1 MERYWYN
8 LIHEKNTLFNKN
20 EDDKLNTKLGI
31 NQGCLFT
38 QYIIK
43 FVEAILLFPTNN
55 LKLSSKTRIWNH

>member
-8 LIHEKNTLFNKN
+8 LIHRKNTLFNKN
-20 EDDKLNTKLGI
+20 KDDKLNTKLGI